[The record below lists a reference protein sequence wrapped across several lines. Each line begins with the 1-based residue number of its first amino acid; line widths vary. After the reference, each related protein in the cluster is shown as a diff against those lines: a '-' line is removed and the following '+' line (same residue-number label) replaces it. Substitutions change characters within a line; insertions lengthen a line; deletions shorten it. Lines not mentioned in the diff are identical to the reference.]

1 MHSSSAL
8 PAQRK
13 TVCSYPRILW
23 LIRVLFQGGFRL
35 AGWTF
40 STQPPA
46 ERKYVMVVAPHT
58 SNWDFFLMVGLGA
71 ALGRQ
76 ARFMVKDSVFVGPLG
91 SLMRWLGGISVDR
104 GSQNNVVQQMTETF
118 AGTDDMVL
126 IIAPEGTRKAVPRWK
141 GGFYHIAVGAQVPV
155 VPVFLDYGRKQVG
168 FGEPCLPS
176 GDLDADMPVI
186 QQCYADVTACHP
198 EGDSS
203 HPAKL
208 SLSAADVG
216 N

>member
-1 MHSSSAL
+1 M
-8 PAQRK
+8 
-13 TVCSYPRILW
+13 
-23 LIRVLFQGGFRL
+23 FQGGFRL
-35 AGWTF
+35 SGWTF
-40 STQPPA
+40 SKKPPEA
-46 ERKYVMVVAPHT
+46 RKYVMVVAPHT

-91 SLMRWLGGISVDR
+91 SLMRWLGGIPVDR
-104 GSQNNVVQQMTETF
+104 RSRNNFVQQMTEAF
-118 AGTDDMVL
+118 DSTDDMVL

-141 GGFYHIAVGAQVPV
+141 GGFYHMAAAAKVPV

-168 FGEPCLPS
+168 FGLPCLPC
-176 GDLDADMPVI
+176 GDLEADMPAI

-208 SLSAADVG
+208 SQSVADVG